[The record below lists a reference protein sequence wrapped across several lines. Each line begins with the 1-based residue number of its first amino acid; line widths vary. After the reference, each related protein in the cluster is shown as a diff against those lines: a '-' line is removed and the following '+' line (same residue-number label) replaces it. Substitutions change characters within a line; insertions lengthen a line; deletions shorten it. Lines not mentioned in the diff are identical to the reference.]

1 MLASVLLAVGL
12 IACPDCGREVS
23 PRALMCPG
31 CGCRGEVIAEEAAKR
46 EQAEVVEPDKFI
58 RADFGDRIEIA
69 RPVIMDGAHYAVI
82 DFEKVV
88 GLDTLVLLFA
98 STNAPVAYGKPQLA
112 KSVPVM
118 RFPIT
123 ETNFVFTTEID
134 TNVWM
139 TIQPRDLRNREKMS
153 ARLEDYRK
161 ETVK

>member
-1 MLASVLLAVGL
+1 
-12 IACPDCGREVS
+12 
-23 PRALMCPG
+23 MCPG
-31 CGCRGEVIAEEAAKR
+31 CGCRGEVIAEESAKAKH
-46 EQAEVVEPDKFI
+46 EKDVEPDKFI

-88 GLDTLVLLFA
+88 GVSTLELMFA
-98 STNAPVAYGKPQLA
+98 STNAPIAYGKPQLA
-112 KSVPVM
+112 KAVPVM

-134 TNVWM
+134 TNVWT

-153 ARLEDYRK
+153 ARLEAYRK
-161 ETVK
+161 ETEK